1 MGACVPQAAVQV
13 AGERAD
19 RRLQCRLQA
28 ARLEEGAT
36 CPNPNPNPSP
46 NLEEGATCPNPDPN
60 PSPNLEEGVVL
71 EHVERVED
79 VEVEPLGEG
88 ERVVKQVSQRGLV
101 GEEVVAVGG
110 AQQRVLVVAE
120 DGRGE
125 RVEGDLYIRIHK
137 VQQEGVQ
144 GS

>member
-1 MGACVPQAAVQV
+1 MQV

-28 ARLEEGAT
+28 AR
-36 CPNPNPNPSP
+36 
-46 NLEEGATCPNPDPN
+46 LEEGATCPNPDPN